1 MPGSANRITRRDEE
15 LGSLM
20 RFLDAQVAKGQ
31 DRLPSERELAGLLRL
46 SRTRLRGCLKVLEE
60 RGLIWRHVGMGTF
73 FGARPA
79 NLGSPVSSLAERTN
93 PQEIMEA
100 RMAIE
105 PALARM
111 AAIRASQRDI
121 DEMERYLG
129 TMRETDDAAQ
139 WLVLDHQLHRAIGTS
154 AGNALMLALYEIAHD
169 YRDKELWARLRT
181 AILTPE
187 RMKTLNEQH
196 AAVVAAIRDRNPQ
209 QAVQCMLQHLRSVRD
224 RTLGDA

>member
-1 MPGSANRITRRDEE
+1 MAGSADRTAKRDEE

-20 RFLDAQVAKGQ
+20 RFLDAQVAKGEE
-31 DRLPSERELAGLLRL
+31 RLPSERELAALLSL
-46 SRTRLRGCLKVLEE
+46 SRARLRSCLKVLED

-121 DEMERYLG
+121 EEMERYLMA
-129 TMRETDDAAQ
+129 MRETADAAQ
-139 WLVLDHQLHRAIGTS
+139 WLVLDHQLHRAIGHS

-169 YRDKELWARLRT
+169 YRDKELWARLRS

-196 AAVVAAIRDRNPQ
+196 SAVVAAIRDRNPQ
-209 QAVQCMLQHLRSVRD
+209 HAAECMLQHLRSVRD